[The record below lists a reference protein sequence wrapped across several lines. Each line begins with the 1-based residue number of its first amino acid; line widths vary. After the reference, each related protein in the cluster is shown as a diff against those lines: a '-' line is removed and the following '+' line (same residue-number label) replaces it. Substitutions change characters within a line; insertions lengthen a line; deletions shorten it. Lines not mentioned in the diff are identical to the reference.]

1 MPKTE
6 NEIGTETGTK
16 PPRPSRRRY
25 VLLIAAII
33 VVIAGW
39 SGAWFYGRSVLA
51 GEIDRQI
58 AALDSQGIDFTCADL
73 AIAGFPF
80 RYEVSCRDLQSQDR
94 WGSGGS
100 LGGLMAVA
108 LIYNPWHVIFEA
120 KSPAAVTVPVNG
132 LQGEVT
138 FETARASVKFSETSV
153 GSLAAVLEKP
163 EAAVETAFSAGLFAA
178 DMAEAHLR
186 TVPERPDVLEGFL
199 TVADLRLKSLPELQ
213 ESVSLRGHI
222 RIDGGA
228 GLLAGADL
236 YSLIREKGEVPLELV
251 LLEAT
256 LGESRVAANGD
267 LMLDGSGTLS
277 GSLKLDI
284 GNAERLLQNLKPLLP
299 RDGRTYSLLENIVKS
314 LEPAATEIDGVRTIS
329 LPVAID
335 RGQIR
340 VGFLPVGEIPPLFA
354 AGI

>member
-1 MPKTE
+1 M
-6 NEIGTETGTK
+6 
-16 PPRPSRRRY
+16 
-25 VLLIAAII
+25 LLIAAI
-33 VVIAGW
+33 VLVIAGW

-51 GEIDRQI
+51 GEIDRQVT
-58 AALDSQGIDFTCADL
+58 ALGLQGIDFTCTDL
-73 AIAGFPF
+73 SIAGFPF
-80 RYEVSCRDLQSQDR
+80 RYEISCRDLQSEDR

-108 LIYNPWHVIFEA
+108 LIYNPRHIIFEA
-120 KSPAAVTVPVNG
+120 KPPASVTVPVNG

-138 FETARASVKFSETSV
+138 FDIARASVKFREMSV

-163 EAAVETAFSAGLFAA
+163 EAAVETAFSSGLFAA
-178 DMAEAHLR
+178 DMAEVHVR
-186 TVPERPDVLEGFL
+186 TMPDRPEVLEGFL
-199 TVADLRLKSLPELQ
+199 TVADLQLKSLPELQ
-213 ESVSLRGHI
+213 ESVSLRGHV
-222 RIDGGA
+222 RIDGGS

-236 YSLIREKGEVPLELV
+236 YSLVRAKGEVPLELV

-256 LGESRVAANGD
+256 LGEGRLAANGD
-267 LMLDGSGTLS
+267 LVLERDGTLS

-284 GNAERLLQNLKPLLP
+284 GNAQMLLQRLEPLLP
-299 RDGRTYSLLENIVKS
+299 RDGRTYSLLENIVRS
-314 LEPAATEIDGVRTIS
+314 LEPAATEVEGVRTIT

-340 VGFLPVGEIPPLFA
+340 VGFLPVGQIPPLFA